1 MSIFIEDKLKKHID
15 NDLNRLESLVWDFF
29 IKKVPNLGFESRE
42 GQEDMA
48 LDIVSSIKDKQ
59 HMIVEAGVGIGK
71 SYAYIVPLM
80 YYNMIFK
87 KPVLIATSTIA
98 LQEQLIKDIRKI
110 SNYINHKPEIVLA
123 KGMTHFVCK
132 NRSESFFKNFK
143 GEYTDEIKILNKYIE
158 IGKSDRK
165 DINIDVDE
173 EIWECINVKSTEHSK
188 CKYFKN
194 CAFMELRERM
204 LNTKGIII
212 CNQDLLTVH
221 YQKLKNNN
229 KGLISSDIDLIVIDE
244 AHNLEEKV
252 RNSLVEKYNEKYI
265 KKITKEAFNNLST
278 KEAKDRFKVLLLKL
292 NTILKSLFKAL
303 DFQIKDQLKANKDTE
318 RFFINKSEIID
329 SCKDL
334 YILFKEIYNLAS
346 IYQGDNLLDET
357 LEEIINVQRFFERIT
372 KINTNNLFWLEKDR
386 YTNILSCPKEID
398 SEIKR
403 LFFDN
408 LKTTI
413 LTSATVAN
421 KVGNNEQ
428 ESYEY
433 FIKSIGFPVE
443 KGYLSQPKPS
453 PFPYKENTML
463 FYTDNMP
470 HPTLNRDD
478 YIKKATDKIIEL
490 LKISNGK
497 SLILFTSKNDLN
509 DTYKILKTKD
519 FNFNILKQRKE
530 SSQNEILEMFK
541 EDTNSV
547 LLATGTFWEGIDVPG
562 KALENLIIFKLPFP
576 PSDPILEY
584 KKSISNN
591 FLLEVA
597 TPIMIT
603 KLRQGVGRLIR
614 KNTDKGIVCILD
626 SRIGDLYNSS
636 YKEIVFN
643 SLPIKNK
650 TSDIKVLR
658 EFYEKV
664 NNIS

>member
-221 YQKLKNNN
+221 YQKLKNNS
-229 KGLISSDIDLIVIDE
+229 KGLISPDIDLIVIDE

-252 RNSLVEKYNEKYI
+252 RNSLVQKYSEKHI
-265 KKITKEAFNNLST
+265 KSIIKEALNNLST
-278 KEAKDRFKVLLLKL
+278 NLSTKFDFKMV
-292 NTILKSLFKAL
+292 
-303 DFQIKDQLKANKDTE
+303 
-318 RFFINKSEIID
+318 II
-329 SCKDL
+329 
-334 YILFKEIYNLAS
+334 
-346 IYQGDNLLDET
+346 
-357 LEEIINVQRFFERIT
+357 
-372 KINTNNLFWLEKDR
+372 
-386 YTNILSCPKEID
+386 
-398 SEIKR
+398 
-403 LFFDN
+403 
-408 LKTTI
+408 
-413 LTSATVAN
+413 
-421 KVGNNEQ
+421 
-428 ESYEY
+428 
-433 FIKSIGFPVE
+433 
-443 KGYLSQPKPS
+443 
-453 PFPYKENTML
+453 
-463 FYTDNMP
+463 
-470 HPTLNRDD
+470 
-478 YIKKATDKIIEL
+478 
-490 LKISNGK
+490 
-497 SLILFTSKNDLN
+497 
-509 DTYKILKTKD
+509 
-519 FNFNILKQRKE
+519 
-530 SSQNEILEMFK
+530 
-541 EDTNSV
+541 
-547 LLATGTFWEGIDVPG
+547 
-562 KALENLIIFKLPFP
+562 
-576 PSDPILEY
+576 
-584 KKSISNN
+584 
-591 FLLEVA
+591 
-597 TPIMIT
+597 
-603 KLRQGVGRLIR
+603 
-614 KNTDKGIVCILD
+614 
-626 SRIGDLYNSS
+626 
-636 YKEIVFN
+636 
-643 SLPIKNK
+643 
-650 TSDIKVLR
+650 
-658 EFYEKV
+658 
-664 NNIS
+664 